1 MQQNPGAIE
10 DRQEAV
16 RFFVREPG
24 DDLRDERVEGRRVA
38 ALSPDKR
45 TRAVECCIDRALR
58 DSGSQEIGK
67 RADPGVTRQ
76 PMDGWNGAEV
86 VLQSRPTRLPSD
98 AC

>member
-1 MQQNPGAIE
+1 M
-10 DRQEAV
+10 
-16 RFFVREPG
+16 RFFVGKPG
-24 DDLRDERVEGRRVA
+24 DNLSNERIEGRRIA
-38 ALSPDKR
+38 AIRPNTR

-76 PMDGWNGAEV
+76 PMDGWDGAEV
-86 VLQSRPTRLPSD
+86 VVQSRPTRRPSG